1 MSARRSPGPGIL
13 GRDAADPAGT
23 RELAGRR
30 RSGLHV
36 LLVVLAVASVAV
48 HLFGLYRSTGPP
60 SPAWFPYADKA
71 EHLVGFGAP
80 VALVL
85 LARSCRR
92 GWRPP
97 PSGSREVLLVGAV
110 FALHG
115 VVSELV
121 QHFCYAG
128 RTGDP
133 FDVLADWSGVALG
146 SVVARL
152 VAAKAVLRR
161 RHAAPSDAATP
172 R

>member
-13 GRDAADPAGT
+13 GRDAADPAAR
-23 RELAGRR
+23 REVLERR
-30 RSGLHV
+30 RSGLFV
-36 LLVVLAVASVAV
+36 LLVVLAAASIAA

-60 SPAWFPYADKA
+60 SPSWFPLADKA

-92 GWRPP
+92 DWRPP
-97 PSGSREVLLVGAV
+97 PRGSREVLLVVAV

-115 VVSELV
+115 VVSELL
-121 QHFCYAG
+121 QHFFYAN

-146 SVVARL
+146 WWLARL
-152 VAAKAVLRR
+152 VEAKAFRR
-161 RHAAPSDAATP
+161 RHTAPSDAATL